1 VRERSV
7 LQVLQP
13 TAGGVA
19 EHALHLS
26 LGLRDR
32 GWRVEVATSPDSGI
46 LRALSEAAIPVHP
59 IELRRSPGWRD
70 VEAARALRSIDR
82 RGDYRIVHAHSS
94 KAGGIVRAALPH
106 RKRLV
111 YTPHCFAFLA
121 EFGRGR
127 RLVYRV
133 LEQALVPRCAAIIA
147 VSDWERRAARRRLRG
162 LTGRVRLI
170 YNGMPGCAETMP
182 DPAVASFKGDLPLVG
197 FIGRLDPQKDP
208 LACVGA
214 LAALRADGAPP
225 FRAAIVGNGEL
236 ADEVEAEI
244 DRLGLDGVARR
255 FPFAGGT
262 ERFLHAFDLF
272 VMSSRWES
280 MPLAVIEAMACGL
293 PVVASAVGG
302 VPEAVKDGVTGRLA
316 PDGVPEALAVGVGEL
331 VAQPELRTEMGAAGR
346 RLAAER
352 FALERMVDET
362 SALYDEL
369 LAGERRQA
377 G

>member
-1 VRERSV
+1 MRERSV

-32 GWRVEVATSPDSGI
+32 GWRVEVATSPDSAI
-46 LRALSEAAIPVHP
+46 LGALREAAIPVHTL
-59 IELRRSPGWRD
+59 ELLRSPGWRD
-70 VEAARALRSIDR
+70 VEAARALRAIDR
-82 RGDYRIVHAHSS
+82 RGHYRIVHAHSS
-94 KAGGIVRAALPH
+94 KAGGIVRGALPH
-106 RKRLV
+106 RERLV

-121 EFGRGR
+121 EFGRAR

-133 LEQALVPRCAAIIA
+133 LEQVLVPRCAAIIA
-147 VSDWERRAARRRLRG
+147 VSDWERRAAVRRLRG
-162 LTGRVRLI
+162 LAGRMRVI
-170 YNGMPGCAETMP
+170 YNGMPDCAETDP
-182 DPAVASFKGDLPLVG
+182 DRDVASFKGDLPMVG

-208 LACVGA
+208 LACVRA
-214 LAALRADGAPP
+214 LADLHADGAPP

-236 ADEVEAEI
+236 AEEVEAEI
-244 DRLGLDGVARR
+244 DRRGLEGVARR

-262 ERFLHAFDLF
+262 ERYLHAFDLF

-293 PVVASAVGG
+293 PIVAPAVGG
-302 VPEAVKDGVTGRLA
+302 VPEAVEDGVTGMLA
-316 PDGVPEALAVGVGEL
+316 ADGAPAALAVGVGEL
-331 VAQPELRTEMGAAGR
+331 VAHPEWRTEMGSAGR
-346 RLAAER
+346 RRACER
-352 FALERMVDET
+352 FSLDRMVDQT

-369 LAGERRQA
+369 LARQRREA
-377 G
+377 R